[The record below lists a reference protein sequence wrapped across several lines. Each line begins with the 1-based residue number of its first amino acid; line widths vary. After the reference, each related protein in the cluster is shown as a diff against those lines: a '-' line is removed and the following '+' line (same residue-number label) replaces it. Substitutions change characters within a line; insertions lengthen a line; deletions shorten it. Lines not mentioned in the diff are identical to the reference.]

1 MGSVT
6 TAVLVAGA
14 LGAAVIYGCD
24 VFAALVLRPAAAR
37 AADASI
43 ADLVGW
49 IHHFGDRR
57 LPVPFAV
64 AVLAAATGAL
74 LATGA
79 VARGGAALALAALL
93 AWLVLFL
100 RVSAPVNRSLRAAA
114 AAGAVP
120 PQTRALQRRWE
131 SVLWARTALQTVALG
146 ALLVAAV
153 AQGRA

>member
-6 TAVLVAGA
+6 TAVLVA
-14 LGAAVIYGCD
+14 GAAVIYGCD

-114 AAGAVP
+114 AAGA
-120 PQTRALQRRWE
+120 ALQRRWE